1 MSFSRP
7 IRSCYQREADFG
19 LDEGFA
25 PIILRAILIVRND
38 ATHYSM
44 KRKFILAASMFLSAA
59 ALAPSR
65 DQPADLFP
73 KLQPGQ
79 TLTYLIRFRSD
90 KNVKTESNFVTPL
103 APTDSKVD
111 TRELLRIQILD
122 LHQVSGRLAIHARS
136 EFLGNDTGSVTSKN
150 TSQKQAPS
158 QQLLKPEGKPVEFT
172 ISPNGVAE
180 KITGLDA
187 ISPDQQQVWQ
197 EWLARFAM
205 PWALPSPTA
214 KIGDKWKSDQP
225 EPAASPIA
233 GLSWTRDSTFVRDEP
248 CAPAQ
253 LSATGEVTPPNGSAD
268 NCAVLLTAAK
278 LVQKSSPKDAT
289 PEDFKLHQLKT
300 MGTAKGSNEIITYIS
315 LSTGLV
321 VRATEDASQQ
331 MNVVVAKADGSN
343 GVRYNVD
350 AKSKLEVLLLTQPP
364 QVPPQR

>member
-1 MSFSRP
+1 MPSACPEFR
-7 IRSCYQREADFG
+7 READLGFG
-19 LDEGFA
+19 EGFA
-25 PIILRAILIVRND
+25 PVILRAILVVRNV
-38 ATHYSM
+38 ATHNSM

-59 ALAPSR
+59 AIAPSH
-65 DQPADLFP
+65 DQRVQLLP

-79 TLTYLIRFRSD
+79 TLAYLIRFRSE
-90 KNVKTESNFVTPL
+90 KNVKTESSLVIPL
-103 APTDSKVD
+103 APAASQVD
-111 TRELLRIQILD
+111 TRGLLRVQILD
-122 LHQVSGRLAIHARS
+122 TQQVEGRLIIHGRS
-136 EFLGNDTGSVTSKN
+136 EFLVNDTAGVTAKN
-150 TSQKQAPS
+150 TSQNQEPGR
-158 QQLLKPEGKPVEFT
+158 QLLRPDGKPVEFT
-172 ISPNGVAE
+172 ISPYGIAE

-187 ISPDQQQVWQ
+187 LSPERQQVWQ

-205 PWALPSPTA
+205 ALALPSAAART
-214 KIGDKWKSDQP
+214 GDKWKIDQP
-225 EPAASPIA
+225 ETSPSPIA
-233 GLSWTRDSTFVRDEP
+233 ALSWTRDSTYVRDEP

-253 LSATGEVTPPNGSAD
+253 LFATGEVTPPNGFAD

-343 GVRYNVD
+343 AVRYNVD

-364 QVPPQR
+364 QAPPQR